1 MDSPAPQGDPSIV
14 SVPEMLL
21 ENRIAE
27 ERSGWGRIRAWRRR
41 KSRRLRDFLIIVG
54 GTDLLVFALMR
65 ALPGVVSAIYGLSA
79 IVLVT
84 ACFSWIMFF
93 VVDDY

>member
-1 MDSPAPQGDPSIV
+1 
-14 SVPEMLL
+14 MLL
-21 ENRIAE
+21 ENRMAE
-27 ERSGWGRIRAWRRR
+27 EKSGWGRIRSWRRR
-41 KSRRLRDFLIIVG
+41 KSRRLRDFLILVG
-54 GTDLLVFALMR
+54 GTDLLVFALMK
-65 ALPGVVSAIYGLSA
+65 ALPGVVSAVYGLSA